1 MLQIGEKA
9 PDFTL
14 PDKDGKE
21 ISLKDFLGKKVVIYF
36 YPKDST
42 PGCTKQ
48 ACGFSENFKKFE
60 ENNVVVLGISKDSL
74 KSHQNFTNKYDLKIT
89 LLSDTE
95 RQAIE
100 NYGVWQ
106 EKKLYGKVSMG
117 IVRTTFIIDE
127 QGNIEKIFD
136 KVKAAEN
143 PEQVLQYLKIND

>member
-1 MLQIGEKA
+1 MLEVGQKA
-9 PDFTL
+9 PNFTL
-14 PDKDGKE
+14 PDKDGNE
-21 ISLKDFLGKKVVIYF
+21 VSLNDFLGKKVVIYF

-48 ACGFSENFKKFE
+48 ACGFSENIKKFE
-60 ENNVVVLGISKDSL
+60 DNNVVILGISKDSQ
-74 KSHQNFTNKYDLKIT
+74 KSHQNFINKYDLKIL

-95 RQAIE
+95 KQVIE
-100 NYGVWQ
+100 SYGVWQ

-127 QGNIEKIFD
+127 EGNIEKIFD

-143 PEQVLQYLKIND
+143 PNEVLEYLGI

>member
-60 ENNVVVLGISKDSL
+60 ENNVVVLGISKDSQ

-95 RQAIE
+95 RHAIE
-100 NYGVWQ
+100 SYGVWQ